1 MDISRN
7 VRCVLLCVVGGCESF
22 DMYLA
27 LATGHGNVDET
38 ASVKNTLVGAT
49 LGVLLLLLGLDLD
62 AKLSLKDRSGRWPL
76 RIVYRV
82 ALAGNRRELT
92 LGVAALT
99 LPARARE
106 P

>member
-1 MDISRN
+1 M
-7 VRCVLLCVVGGCESF
+7 LF

-27 LATGHGNVDET
+27 LATGHGDIDET

-62 AKLSLKDRSGRWPL
+62 ARLSLKGWSDGWPL
-76 RIVYRV
+76 QIVDRV